1 MLVGSLFAWWYGAG
15 LKRRAQDLWFG
26 LRRTVD
32 LFSIGILLRTLFS
45 PFKMISAGAAPTA
58 AIDVQFRMWA
68 DRQFSRVFG
77 AIIRTCVIVFGLVVI
92 VLQVV
97 MVLVRIV
104 LHVALP
110 LLPIVGVV
118 MFAMGVELPWT
129 L

>member
-1 MLVGSLFAWWYGAG
+1 
-15 LKRRAQDLWFG
+15 
-26 LRRTVD
+26 VD
-32 LFSIGILLRTLFS
+32 LFSIGTLIVTLFS

-58 AIDVQFRMWA
+58 PIDVQLRMWA
-68 DRQFSRVFG
+68 DRLFSRIFG
-77 AIIRTCVIVFGLVVI
+77 AIIRTFVIIFGLIII
-92 VLQVV
+92 VLQLV

-104 LHVALP
+104 FHVALP